1 MAQDAADVLIASDVG
16 CSHAVLDAVARA
28 FREAHEGG
36 GVLLA
41 GGDGARHG
49 QVLDGRTVYVAE
61 QSRTLVV
68 VGNSGCDGVAVA
80 VEGAAE
86 GVDLRTAR
94 HGTALCR
101 HADVVGQ
108 LYKLA
113 TESFAVADCIDEGV
127 PVVSAVDEVWVILR
141 ACARQL

>member
-1 MAQDAADVLIASDVG
+1 MAQDAADVLVASDVG
-16 CSHAVLDAVARA
+16 CRHAVLDAVARA
-28 FREAHEGG
+28 FREAHEGS

-41 GGDGARHG
+41 GGDGARHR
-49 QVLDGRTVYVAE
+49 QVLDGGAVDVAE
-61 QSRTLVV
+61 QSRALVV
-68 VGNSGCDGVAVA
+68 VGNGGSDGVSVA

-127 PVVSAVDEVWVILR
+127 PVVSAADEVWVIFR